1 VGDPEATSQVGV
13 AALPLGGDDLSN
25 RLDVI
30 FRLFAGM
37 VSADPIVGCMRGVRS
52 AWFTRQFGNSQ
63 KADRPVIDAAVAI
76 ATILK
81 CSQCYNSSVSLATQW
96 PENSTPLS
104 AVSRIG
110 VDSSIESFR

>member
-1 VGDPEATSQVGV
+1 MGDPEATSQVGV

-37 VSADPIVGCMRGVRS
+37 VSADPVVGCMRGVRS

-63 KADRPVIDAAVAI
+63 QADRPVIDVAVAI
-76 ATILK
+76 ATII
-81 CSQCYNSSVSLATQW
+81 N
-96 PENSTPLS
+96 
-104 AVSRIG
+104 AVVVI
-110 VDSSIESFR
+110 ISFFILYVLFFY